1 MLSNRSPIKTPC
13 IRCDADALK
22 VVNARAAKVKCV
34 GIRFEATY
42 CSSCEFM
49 KAPRGWFSSW
59 CCTRRR
65 AEVNV
70 GIPVKTWG
78 TVTRAVEAA
87 RVAAKGTEFRAY
99 GTLIHHLSLMND
111 DEVYKIA
118 LLRWLPWAYHQWAEN
133 GAELRLPVDALLYSD
148 RGCEDYTRIKVDDRK
163 YEARVAP
170 VLRRLRRLRE
180 DEVLTDTARHL
191 LRKRNVQIRK
201 ELETIMSTGDS
212 DDIFQLGLVKL
223 TDKPAS
229 QIVEAEPEEEVT
241 LAITDTTA
249 LERYQQDFDRR
260 LEEMAGEINRLT
272 SILRDVG
279 NRTPDTAQEAAVSSD
294 VHVGVNSSSQS
305 STWSPTRP
313 VHSREELLSHRHPSE
328 NEFGFGSMNR
338 RQRRARRVERRS

>member
-1 MLSNRSPIKTPC
+1 
-13 IRCDADALK
+13 
-22 VVNARAAKVKCV
+22 
-34 GIRFEATY
+34 
-42 CSSCEFM
+42 M

-78 TVTRAVEAA
+78 TMTRSIEAA
-87 RVAAKGTEFRAY
+87 RVAAKGSEFRAH
-99 GTLIHHLSLMND
+99 GTLIHHLSLMEC

-118 LLRWLPWAYHQWAEN
+118 LLRWLPEAYIQWAEK
-133 GAELRLPVDALLYSD
+133 GAELTLPVDALLYSD

-180 DEVLTDTARHL
+180 DEVLTDTARKL
-191 LRKRNVQIRK
+191 LRKRNVHIRK
-201 ELETIMSTGDS
+201 ELETIMSNGDT

-229 QIVEAEPEEEVT
+229 QIVEAEPEEEEP
-241 LAITDTTA
+241 LAITDVTLQTQ
-249 LERYQQDFDRR
+249 LDFYQEDMERRM
-260 LEEMAGEINRLT
+260 EEMNGEIERLT
-272 SILRDVG
+272 SILRDVR
-279 NRTPDTAQEAAVSSD
+279 NQTLNNVQEAAVSSD
-294 VHVGVNSSSQS
+294 VHAGVSQSSQS
-305 STWSPTRP
+305 SNWSPARP
-313 VHSREELLSHRHPSE
+313 VHSREELLSHRHPSV

-338 RQRRARRVERRS
+338 RERRNRRVERRS